1 MSARRPTAPRSGAG
15 HAPAARGV
23 STRRGRA
30 HTPAPLDTRTRILD
44 AAEAL
49 LRRHGVEKLTVVDVA
64 RALDMSHANIYRH
77 FASRTALHDALV
89 ERWLA
94 QVTEPLAAIAA
105 RRAPAA
111 GRLEEWLLTLIAA
124 KRRKVLA
131 DPELF
136 EAYHAAAEAAR
147 SAVDAYRAESRRY
160 LARIV
165 RDGVAAGEFVVH
177 DLDAALDA
185 IRDATGRFIDAHF
198 IRQTARLTARQY
210 ERDAKRV
217 LALVIAGLRAGAL

>member
-1 MSARRPTAPRSGAG
+1 MKTARRRQPPDGQ
-15 HAPAARGV
+15 AAREGAA
-23 STRRGRA
+23 RD
-30 HTPAPLDTRTRILD
+30 PAGSAAADTRARILD
-44 AAEAL
+44 AAERV
-49 LRRHGVEKLTVVDVA
+49 LRRHGAEKLPVVDVA
-64 RALDMSHANIYRH
+64 RALGMSHANIYRH

-94 QVTEPLAAIAA
+94 QITEPLAAIAA
-105 RRAPAA
+105 RNAPAA
-111 GRLEEWLLTLIAA
+111 ERLQAWVLALIAI

-147 SAVDAYRAESRRY
+147 GALDAYRAQSRRD
-160 LARIV
+160 LGRIV
-165 RDGVAAGEFVVH
+165 RDGVATGEFVVH
-177 DLDAALDA
+177 DIDAALDA
-185 IRDATGRFIDAHF
+185 IRDAIGRFVDAHL
-198 IRQTARLTARQY
+198 IRQAAGLSARRY